1 MREVNNMP
9 EHKHRDVEEVILP
22 MRYRK
27 PAAAHTFH
35 HLALLYDNLRA
46 ELLLTLQRLDDV
58 SRGQWHAERQLETQV
73 AVNDAMR
80 NENIRLSEAGRYA
93 VYGKKKAEEEEFS
106 TFDEEGAEEQDGG
119 EEESIK

>member
-1 MREVNNMP
+1 MRELKYN
-9 EHKHRDVEEVILP
+9 VEEIQLP
-22 MRYRK
+22 MKYRR
-27 PAAAHTFH
+27 PASAHTFYT
-35 HLALLYDNLRA
+35 LIGLYDNLRA
-46 ELLLTLQRLDDV
+46 ELLLTLKRLDDV
-58 SRGQWHAERQLETQV
+58 SRGQWQAERQLETQIL
-73 AVNDAMR
+73 VNDAMR